1 MLGDSNRILIVT
13 QPEYPVPPV
22 NDGAQSIVIYN
33 TVQHLDGSRFKTISL
48 WNERLKNTSVDKA
61 KFHFVKN
68 HSLWFRVIR
77 KIILKMK
84 TMKYI
89 QSARYGDLLI
99 GIFFFLSIH
108 KNYALVV
115 HSTKMNWLVE
125 LKKWFPKTKIISYHH
140 SSEDQNCSNDML
152 KLVTEKVDG
161 HIFVSHFGEK
171 EFLSKAKQVAPSKNL
186 VTATIQNGVD
196 LTVFKPNPESKN
208 ELRVKLGI
216 PSDRITLLFA
226 GRIIPRKGLH
236 ILLEAIDLLSPMEC
250 QRLQLVIAGGS
261 DFFSNE
267 TTEYMLGIN
276 RRIEELRLKVNII
289 QLGYIPHSK
298 VHELFRASD
307 IFAFMSVEPEGSP
320 LALMEAAACGL
331 PVIAS
336 NIGGIAEIVKHKQT
350 GYIVDLPLDPQHI
363 CGYVLRMMKDDDL
376 LKNLGANA
384 VNLSKQQFSAERM
397 TLDFQNTIS
406 SMTKSIE

>member
-1 MLGDSNRILIVT
+1 MLGSSNRILVVT

-33 TVQHLDGSRFKTISL
+33 TMQHLDASRFKTISL
-48 WNERLKNTSVDKA
+48 WNEKLKYLSVDKT

-68 HSLWFRVIR
+68 QTLWFKIAR
-77 KIILKMK
+77 KVILKVK
-84 TMKYI
+84 RMKYI
-89 QSARYGDLLI
+89 QSARYGDFLV
-99 GIFFFLSIH
+99 GIFFFLSLH
-108 KNYALVV
+108 RDYTLVV

-125 LKKWFPKTKIISYHH
+125 LKRWFPKTCIISYHH

-152 KLVTEKVDG
+152 KLVTEKVDA

-171 EFLSKAKQVAPSKNL
+171 EFLTKAKQVAPSKNL

-196 LTVFKPNPESKN
+196 LTVFKPNSESKN

-216 PSDRITLLFA
+216 PIDCITLLFA

-236 ILLEAIDLLSPMEC
+236 ILLEAIEFLSPMEC

-267 TTEYMLGIN
+267 TTEYILGIN

-336 NIGGIAEIVKHKQT
+336 KIGGISEIVKHEQT
-350 GYIVDLPLDPQHI
+350 GYMVDVPLDPRQI
-363 CGYVLRMMKDDDL
+363 GDYVLRMMKDESL

-384 VNLSKQQFSAERM
+384 VNLSMQQFSAERM
-397 TLDFQNTIS
+397 ALDFQNTIS
-406 SMTKSIE
+406 SMTKSIG

>member
-1 MLGDSNRILIVT
+1 MLGSLNKVLIVT

-48 WNERLKNTSVDKA
+48 WNEKLKNISIDKT

-68 HSLWFRVIR
+68 QSLWFRIIR
-77 KIILKMK
+77 KIILKVK
-84 TMKYI
+84 RMKYI

-108 KNYALVV
+108 RNYVLVV

-125 LKKWFPKTKIISYHH
+125 LKRWFPKTMIISYHH

-152 KLVTEKVDG
+152 KLVTEKVDS
-161 HIFVSHFGEK
+161 HIFVSHFGQK
-171 EFLSKAKQVAPSKNL
+171 EFLDKAKQVAPSKNL
-186 VTATIQNGVD
+186 MATTIQNVVD
-196 LTVFKPNPESKN
+196 LTVFKPYPESKN

-216 PSDRITLLFA
+216 PTDCITLLFA

-236 ILLEAIDLLSPMEC
+236 ILLEAIDFLSPMEC
-250 QRLQLVIAGGS
+250 QKLQLVIAGGS
-261 DFFSNE
+261 DFFNNE
-267 TTEYMLGIN
+267 TTEYIQGIN

-336 NIGGIAEIVKHKQT
+336 NIGGIAEIVKHEQT
-350 GYIVDLPLDPQHI
+350 GYWVDVPLDPRQI
-363 CGYVLRMMKDDDL
+363 GDYVVRLVEDQDL

-384 VNLSKQQFSAERM
+384 ISLSMQQFSAERM
-397 TLDFQNTIS
+397 ALDFQNTIS
-406 SMTKSIE
+406 SMTKSIG